1 MAERKAVSKRTR
13 FEVFKR
19 DSFTCQY
26 CGGAAPDV
34 ILQVDHI
41 VPVAAGGSSG
51 LTNLVTAC
59 VDCNSGKSSKTLEDG
74 AAVKIAKRQLDVLNE
89 RREQIEMMA
98 KWKIG
103 LETGDDLAVRK
114 AAEYWESKTPGFHL
128 LPSGLLAVRKLIR
141 RFGLAAVL
149 EAIPTAAD
157 GYLRYADVKP
167 TPTKE
172 SVDLAFEKI
181 GGVCFCTA
189 KTKSDPDLPQLYAIR
204 AALRRRCGYFVDW
217 QAMKWLVAA
226 RDAGNSVD
234 TLRSTCAGCRTWT
247 DFRRAIE
254 DTGIST

>member
-1 MAERKAVSKRTR
+1 MAKRIGVSKRIR

-26 CGGAAPDV
+26 CGGEAPDV
-34 ILQVDHI
+34 ILHVDHV
-41 VPVAAGGSSG
+41 VPVSEGGSNG
-51 LTNLVTAC
+51 ITNLVTAC
-59 VDCNSGKSSKTLEDG
+59 VSCNSGKSNKTLEDG
-74 AAVKIAKRQLDVLNE
+74 AAVKVAKRQLDILNE

-114 AAEYWESKTPGFHL
+114 VAEYWQSKTPTFHL
-128 LPSGLLAVRKLIR
+128 LPPGLLAARKLIR

-157 GYLRYADVKP
+157 AYLRYAEDKE

-172 SVDLAFEKI
+172 SVELAFEKI
-181 GGVCFCTA
+181 GGICFCTA
-189 KTKSDPDLPQLYAIR
+189 KTKSDPDVPQLYAIR

-226 RDAGNSVD
+226 RDLGTPVD
-234 TLRSTCAGCRTWT
+234 TLRSTCAECRSWT
-247 DFRRAIE
+247 QFRGAVE
-254 DTGIST
+254 SMGVAT